1 MLNIQRLE
9 QELDQEGHMADNL
22 VSAMKPK
29 LRDRYVELKN
39 QNTDYQIALEK
50 MNQELDT
57 LNSRKIM
64 LEDEVAISALKREA
78 LTLYENLRDLE
89 LKRDELVDESSNRGT
104 PAEERERLL
113 AQVSDDFYH
122 FANKTKKNFIQKIGN
137 LALKIGIP
145 DVFEKKLHTESEIII
160 SSKLQKGH

>member
-113 AQVSDDFYH
+113 AQVSDDFCH
-122 FANKTKKNFIQKIGN
+122 FANKTKKEFTPKNRKFGPKNRYSGCV
-137 LALKIGIP
+137 LKILAE
-145 DVFEKKLHTESEIII
+145 FRKK
-160 SSKLQKGH
+160 SKAIWFQSF

>member
-1 MLNIQRLE
+1 
-9 QELDQEGHMADNL
+9 
-22 VSAMKPK
+22 
-29 LRDRYVELKN
+29 
-39 QNTDYQIALEK
+39 

-57 LNSRKIM
+57 LNSRKIT

-113 AQVSDDFYH
+113 AQVSHGLLNRWTVHRHIF
-122 FANKTKKNFIQKIGN
+122 
-137 LALKIGIP
+137 
-145 DVFEKKLHTESEIII
+145 FETF
-160 SSKLQKGH
+160 

>member
-1 MLNIQRLE
+1 MESLFAEKQNRMLHIQRLE

-39 QNTDYQIALEK
+39 QNTEYQIALEK

-89 LKRDELVDESSNRGT
+89 LRRDELVDEVSNRGT

-113 AQVSDDFYH
+113 AQVH
-122 FANKTKKNFIQKIGN
+122 FVPYVLTHATSFLSLFTLGSTPVIIQIN
-137 LALKIGIP
+137 P
-145 DVFEKKLHTESEIII
+145 KLSPNA
-160 SSKLQKGH
+160 